1 MKKLSKLYQ
10 TILNKQLYAAIL
22 IGIVCLS
29 THGVTLLNDYNL
41 DDNLV
46 TQNHS
51 LTSKGISAIPEIYQ
65 SPYYLDDMGY
75 SYGYRPT
82 TLASF
87 AIVKS
92 LFGESATVSHAV
104 NLALYLATCLLI
116 FFLIKRVFPDKIDVA
131 LFAALLFTVHPIHT
145 EVVAS
150 IKNRDEIL
158 ALLFALTGCFV
169 LVRPKR
175 WWVNALVASALF
187 FLSVSSKM
195 SAVNIILLL
204 ALIPDYPKPFFK
216 DIALLALYSL
226 AIYFV
231 FEGRD
236 VLNDNSEKNVLA
248 LAALFLAVRLA
259 PSLENNIKKVEPA
272 LKTAFRLGQLGWSEI
287 KAKSPLKVQYSTLEK
302 IQITV
307 GSFVTCWL
315 VRDNLV
321 GIQQNVFFIIVIGS
335 FLFLQTEKPNIFL
348 RLSIIPLAFGYD
360 TEFKVLLFLG
370 LIPVGEDSFKKN
382 VLKSFSFITIGIVLV
397 FYWHDGVN
405 VVGNIVVFFF
415 LLSIVYSRLIKFQ
428 WVLMALSSV
437 ASILFIGIISNNPLI
452 SSMKL
457 IVGLLFFLTTSIIVR
472 VDSKDIKSLL
482 VFFNPFEKRLS
493 SFSNLIMGILYLFL
507 SLLTVN
513 TFLKEKSFFELITES
528 QTEIENHLITVKSE
542 SLEWFF
548 GSEPE
553 LTVAEPWSQNQVLS
567 WKRPFDFVEHPLS
580 PFASPN
586 LKYGTA
592 AITLNTYLGKLIV
605 PYPLAFY
612 YGYDEIT
619 IDNLFSPWS
628 LFSILIHLFIVFI
641 AFHYRKTNFI
651 LSVGIFLYL
660 TSIILFSGAV
670 EIVAGM
676 FADRFSYTASFGF
689 CLALAA
695 GFKLVINKLNHPAR
709 VSFVTLGMVFLI
721 SFSSYSSQRN
731 KLWKNKLILM
741 RHDIDAVPNSAQAH
755 NLLAHALME
764 NAFSDGYLSE
774 TEKSGKV
781 SEAAFHF
788 ERATE
793 IYPKFFNAWVDLGRV
808 NIQINDTQKAIS
820 AFEKALAE
828 DSTYTPI
835 LGNLAVLNEQLG
847 RKDRA
852 IFYYR
857 KHIKIGSASF
867 EVYDA
872 LARILYDLGRY
883 EESIIVCEQYLK
895 IVPSNTDFQ
904 RNISMMREF
913 LDSTPSEKTNL
924 SN

>member
-46 TQNHS
+46 TQNHR

-87 AIVKS
+87 AIEKS

-116 FFLIKRVFPDKIDVA
+116 FFLIKRVFHDKIDVA

-204 ALIPDYPKPFFK
+204 ALIPSYPKPFFK
-216 DIALLALYSL
+216 DIVVLALYSL

-236 VLNDNSEKNVLA
+236 VLNDNSARNVLA
-248 LAALFLAVRLA
+248 LVFLYFILRLTSSSGVKVKKVT
-259 PSLENNIKKVEPA
+259 PTLTSFIRLTKSVWNEIKK
-272 LKTAFRLGQLGWSEI
+272 
-287 KAKSPLKVQYSTLEK
+287 KSFLSVQYSALEK
-302 IQITV
+302 IQIIV
-307 GSFVTCWL
+307 GSFVTYWMVVYDDL
-315 VRDNLV
+315 VSPQKN
-321 GIQQNVFFIIVIGS
+321 FILTTVIGS
-335 FLFLQTEKPNIFL
+335 FLVLPTNKPDIFL
-348 RLSIIPLAFGYD
+348 RLSIIPLVFEIEFG
-360 TEFKVLLFLG
+360 FRIFLFLG
-370 LIPVGEDSFKKN
+370 FIFRLYSGSHKKYVLKSLVILAIGTGLEYYWLADDENLFEDMVKNVAFVLALFAISYYRKFQLKWTLITLFFIGVISVVDQEYLVYAMAVFFSLVTTGIVARSKSDFSFSTEQIELSFKK
-382 VLKSFSFITIGIVLV
+382 KSI
-397 FYWHDGVN
+397 
-405 VVGNIVVFFF
+405 
-415 LLSIVYSRLIKFQ
+415 
-428 WVLMALSSV
+428 ALR
-437 ASILFIGIISNNPLI
+437 N
-452 SSMKL
+452 
-457 IVGLLFFLTTSIIVR
+457 
-472 VDSKDIKSLL
+472 
-482 VFFNPFEKRLS
+482 
-493 SFSNLIMGILYLFL
+493 
-507 SLLTVN
+507 LLTAVVYISLSVLIAN
-513 TFLKEKSFFELITES
+513 TFLAEKTYYELI
-528 QTEIENHLITVKSE
+528 SE
-542 SLEWFF
+542 STNEIKNSLLQNKSTPRILC
-548 GSEPE
+548 SEPLHE
-553 LTVAEPWSQNQVLS
+553 IAEPWSQNQVLS

-689 CLALAA
+689 CIALAA
-695 GFKLVINKLNHPAR
+695 GFKLVINKLNHPAQ
-709 VSFVTLGMVFLI
+709 VSFVTLGMVLLI
-721 SFSSYSSQRN
+721 SFSSYSFQRN

-764 NAFSDGYLSE
+764 NAFSDGYLSA

-793 IYPKFFNAWVDLGRV
+793 IYPQFFNAWVDLGRV
-808 NIQINDTQKAIS
+808 NIEINEPQKAIS

-857 KHIKIGSASF
+857 KHIKIGLAPF

-895 IVPSNTDFQ
+895 IAPSNTDFQ
-904 RNISMMREF
+904 RNISMMQEF